1 MTDLQKILDKVNYA
15 RSQKFI
21 SQEEAENLRARAKKM
36 ADNKGNL
43 KEDERTKINTILNN
57 ALNKKGQEVKK
68 ETGLKPPTGGKP
80 EGTRQGSGE
89 KPGSGQK
96 PGGGGNKPKTKWE
109 TFQAGYEKLS
119 NKQDRDVVKD
129 IFNGPPDDSKLAFF
143 QTLSDKRKDALIN
156 AVKDGKINDTEKK
169 NLKQLFK
176 GVEGPGGGGGS
187 GGGAG
192 GGGGG
197 GGSGDDGPP
206 TPVVDSDND
215 GIPDTDDPDDDNDGI
230 PDEDDTDDDG
240 DGLPD
245 VDEPAHGGPNPTVKG
260 GGKKIDVPKSA
271 LNKANYTFPK
281 DSDER
286 IYMPNLDKK
295 ITKEIQRI
303 TKQLINSTKE
313 FIEGGI
319 NYDGIDSIPDDEI
332 LTEDG
337 QSFFE
342 IIDYNAPGTVN
353 SGMADERMSEIS
365 GAIQDILDKG
375 NRGRVSKYNYA
386 EFIDL
391 FELRYNN
398 SGDAY
403 YTLNIELVG
412 ENTDDFK
419 ISIVENTVPGKEP
432 VDP

>member
-1 MTDLQKILDKVNYA
+1 MTDLQKILDKINYA

-43 KEDERTKINTILNN
+43 KEDERTKINTILND
-57 ALNKKGQEVKK
+57 ALNKKGQKVKK
-68 ETGLKPPTGGKP
+68 ETGLKPP
-80 EGTRQGSGE
+80 EN
-89 KPGSGQK
+89 KPGPK
-96 PGGGGNKPKTKWE
+96 PGGGKPKTKWE
-109 TFQAGYEKLS
+109 TFKDGYEKLS
-119 NKQDRDVVKD
+119 NKQDRDVIRD

-156 AVKDGKINDTEKK
+156 AVKDGKINDAEKK

-176 GVEGPGGGGGS
+176 EVKGPKPGGGDNKPPP
-187 GGGAG
+187 A
-192 GGGGG
+192 
-197 GGSGDDGPP
+197 DPPDPP
-206 TPVVDSDND
+206 TPVDSDND

-230 PDEDDTDDDG
+230 PDEDDPDDDG
-240 DGLPD
+240 DGVD
-245 VDEPAHGGPNPTVKG
+245 DTDEPTHGGPNPTVKG
-260 GGKKIDVPKSA
+260 GNKKINVPQSA
-271 LNKANYTFPK
+271 FNKADYSIPK
-281 DSDER
+281 NSDEP
-286 IYMPNLDKK
+286 IYMPNLNKK

-342 IIDYNAPGTVN
+342 IIDYNSSGTVN

-365 GAIQDILDKG
+365 KAIQDILHTG
-375 NRGRVSKYNYA
+375 NRNYPSKYNYS

-403 YTLNIELVG
+403 YTLNVELVG

>member
-1 MTDLQKILDKVNYA
+1 VTDLQKILDKVNYA

-43 KEDERTKINTILNN
+43 KEDERTKINAILNS

-68 ETGLKPPTGGKP
+68 ETGLKPPASSDL
-80 EGTRQGSGE
+80 TRLD

-156 AVKDGKINDTEKK
+156 AVKDGKINDAEKK

-176 GVEGPGGGGGS
+176 GVKGPGGGGGS
-187 GGGAG
+187 GD

-197 GGSGDDGPP
+197 GGSGDGPP
-206 TPVVDSDND
+206 TPVVDSDGD
-215 GIPDTDDPDDDNDGI
+215 GIPDKDDPDDDNDGTI
-230 PDEDDTDDDG
+230 DEDDTDDDG

-245 VDEPAHGGPNPTVKG
+245 ADEPAHGGPNPTVKG

-286 IYMPNLDKK
+286 IYMPNLDTK

-375 NRGRVSKYNYA
+375 NRDRVSKYNYA

-398 SGDAY
+398 SGEAY
-403 YTLNIELVG
+403 YRFNVELVG
-412 ENTDDFK
+412 ENVDDFK
-419 ISIVENTVPGKEP
+419 ISLVENATPGGELENP
-432 VDP
+432 